1 MSTPSKNNTDPFIQ
15 EGHVYDTAGGAFP
28 QHVTVGSDSPFD
40 SIRRVMD
47 DGTEFWSARDL
58 MPLLGYA
65 GTSAWTRFKTSI
77 EKAQVSAS
85 VQGIALEE
93 NFCTTA
99 EVSGTRGPK
108 RENFLLTRYA
118 AYLVAMNGDPRKPE
132 VAAAQSYFAVKTREA
147 ETRQSPAELSRL
159 DLIRIALEA
168 ETERLE
174 LENTVKELEKHANGL
189 EIVNEALR
197 PKAEAADAWLESKG
211 DYEVGDAAKLLARA
225 GANTG
230 RNRLFK
236 FLWENGW
243 IYKHA
248 TDGSWRASQAR
259 INQGWVTE
267 KAKAP
272 VFNAYGDRILPA
284 PQIRITARG
293 VARLGIIM
301 ELISDYD
308 EAHDVLGI

>member
-1 MSTPSKNNTDPFIQ
+1 MSTPSKNNTATPP
-15 EGHVYDTAGGAFP
+15 EEWNVLDTDGGA
-28 QHVTVGSDSPFD
+28 SSPLIPTD
-40 SIRRVMD
+40 TTDAGEIVVL
-47 DGTEFWSARDL
+47 GRDL
-58 MPLLGYA
+58 WEFLGVKDRYSTWFRNMTAYGFIA
-65 GTSAWTRFKTSI
+65 GQDFTEISAKSLTSGNVGR
-77 EKAQVSAS
+77 
-85 VQGIALEE
+85 
-93 NFCTTA
+93 
-99 EVSGTRGPK
+99 
-108 RENFLLTRYA
+108 
-118 AYLVAMNGDPRKPE
+118 PRKDHILTLSMAKE
-132 VAAAQSYFAVKTREA
+132 LSMIQRTDKGKQARLYFIECEKKAKAAAAA
-147 ETRQSPAELSRL
+147 SPAELSRM